1 MSKQSILNYF
11 RYYPT
16 KARGFTVKEIA
27 KFNKTSTSSVYIT
40 IRKLKQRG
48 IVIVSIS
55 SKGKG
60 RGRGKTLTVYTFST
74 QGINW
79 LRYHNIMV

>member
-11 RYYPT
+11 KYYPT
-16 KARGFTVKEIA
+16 RARGFTIKEIA
-27 KFNKTSTSSVYIT
+27 KFNKVSTYSVYIT

-48 IVIVSIS
+48 LVIVSRTS
-55 SKGKG
+55 RGRG

-79 LRYHNIMV
+79 LRHHNIMV

>member
-1 MSKQSILNYF
+1 MSRQSILNYF

-16 KARGFTVKEIA
+16 RARGFTIKEIA
-27 KFNKTSTSSVYIT
+27 KFNKVSTSSVYIT

-48 IVIVSIS
+48 LVIVLRS
-55 SKGKG
+55 SRGKG
-60 RGRGKTLTVYTFST
+60 RGRGKTLTIYTFST

-79 LRYHNIMV
+79 LKYHNIMV